1 MLVGGLEHG
10 FYFQFHIWDVIL
22 PIDSYFSRWLKPPIS
37 ITFGYPLVNKQFAIE
52 DGHRNSGF
60 TWIYPIKMVIF
71 HSFLYVYQRV
81 TVFLLDTQKSQEIQR
96 HLSTL
101 DLRLLPPAC
110 RTLAVGE
117 GDFVFSE
124 VRKKIGVPN
133 DQHHDVPISNVFL
146 LF

>member
-1 MLVGGLEHG
+1 
-10 FYFQFHIWDVIL
+10 
-22 PIDSYFSRWLKPPIS
+22 
-37 ITFGYPLVNKQFAIE
+37 
-52 DGHRNSGF
+52 
-60 TWIYPIKMVIF
+60 MVIF

-146 LF
+146 VVLRFCRFLLIFFLTNMYQHLPAIGLDC